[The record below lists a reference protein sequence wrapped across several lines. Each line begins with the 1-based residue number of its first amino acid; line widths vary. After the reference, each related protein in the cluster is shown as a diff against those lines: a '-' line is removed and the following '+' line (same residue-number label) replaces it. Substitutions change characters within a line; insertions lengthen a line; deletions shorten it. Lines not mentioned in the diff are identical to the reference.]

1 MTRLPP
7 LDGRTVIAA
16 LGRAG
21 FAVVRVR
28 GSHHILRHPDGRG
41 TTVPVHSGEPI
52 GPGLLA
58 RIVRDCKLTREMFQA
73 LLT

>member
-7 LDGRTVIAA
+7 VDGRAVIAA
-16 LGRAG
+16 LGRVG
-21 FAVVRVR
+21 FAVARVR

-41 TTVPVHSGEPI
+41 TTVPVHSGEQI
-52 GPGLLA
+52 GPGLFS
-58 RIVRDCKLTREMFQA
+58 RILRDCKLGREEFLT